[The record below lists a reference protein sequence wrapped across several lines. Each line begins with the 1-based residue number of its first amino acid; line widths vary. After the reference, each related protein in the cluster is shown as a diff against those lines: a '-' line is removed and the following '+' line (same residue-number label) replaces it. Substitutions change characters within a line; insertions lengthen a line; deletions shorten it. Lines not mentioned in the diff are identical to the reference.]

1 MKEEEI
7 IEIFD
12 RFPDAEERSRYL
24 RAKRRVNQLKG
35 FYFHLLLYII
45 IASVHF
51 IKTYVEKN
59 EIKME
64 DALGIILWGV
74 VVIIHAASVYLPTL
88 FLGKDWEEKKIQ
100 EFTKQYKKEQ

>member
-51 IKTYVEKN
+51 IKTYIEKN
-59 EIKME
+59 EIKVE